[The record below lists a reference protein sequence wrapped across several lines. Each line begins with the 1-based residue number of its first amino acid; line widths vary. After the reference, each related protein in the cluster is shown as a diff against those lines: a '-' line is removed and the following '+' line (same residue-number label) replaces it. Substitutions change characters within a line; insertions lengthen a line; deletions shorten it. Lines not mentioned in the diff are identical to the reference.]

1 MSAAVA
7 LIPPPVPAPPT
18 PVVVLRAGDLSAA
31 LAPHKGI
38 VANPTLPHHA
48 LAHLVA
54 IDTTTVTLRTCD
66 GRHDLTSTL
75 AAEASGRVD
84 VLCDAAELAEVVARM
99 DGTKPLRV
107 EVTGPELRLVQGR
120 RTVRL
125 SRVES
130 VLHGPLCDPSALPTR
145 GAWYQVDAARLAAML
160 RAVLRSA
167 SQDSTRPSLFGVQVA
182 GLGRWAYAGSTDGIC
197 VATIRKA
204 ILGVPEGAPQ
214 AWGLFLPPATAS
226 AWVDLL
232 SRAGDGPA
240 EVWVPYANAAGHP
253 YREDRPVHEL
263 PTWEALSAAAKLYP
277 WSAGRS
283 PDAAVLR
290 VEGFALATRT
300 LAAEPVDLSWAHGSA
315 SNARHGARVAP
326 EALAA
331 ALRAARVTCDH
342 EKAIL
347 PRVEVSLAQG
357 APPCLVVAS
366 EARRGSATEDRVE
379 VVALEGAKGAP
390 AAINPRRLL
399 EAIETARVLGDETDV
414 RVAWEYHGASSHWA
428 THPAGYALEDAPWW
442 VTTVGL
448 TR

>member
-1 MSAAVA
+1 
-7 LIPPPVPAPPT
+7 
-18 PVVVLRAGDLSAA
+18 VVLRAGDLSAA
-31 LAPHKGI
+31 LAPHKAI

-54 IDTTTVTLRTCD
+54 VDTATVTLRTCD

-99 DGTKPLRV
+99 DAAKPLRV
-107 EVTGPELRLVQGR
+107 EVAHSELRLVQGR

-125 SRVES
+125 ARVES
-130 VLHGPLCDPSALPTR
+130 VLHGPLCNPSAVPTR
-145 GAWYQVDAARLAAML
+145 GAWYQADAARLAAML

-167 SQDSTRPSLFGVQVA
+167 STDSTRPSLFGVQVA

-214 AWGLFLPPATAS
+214 AWGLFLPPATAG

-240 EVWVPYANAAGHP
+240 DVWVPYADAAGHP

-263 PTWEALSAAAKLYP
+263 PTWEALSAAVKAYP

-283 PDAAVLR
+283 PDAVVLR
-290 VEGFALATRT
+290 VKGLS
-300 LAAEPVDLSWAHGSA
+300 LAARTMACEPAGITLGHGEA
-315 SNARHGARVAP
+315 SEPDHSTRVAP
-326 EALAA
+326 EAIAA
-331 ALRAARVTCDH
+331 ALRAAVVTCDRD
-342 EKAIL
+342 KDIF
-347 PRVEVSLAQG
+347 PRIEAHIAQG
-357 APPCLVVAS
+357 TVPALVIS
-366 EARRGSATEDRVE
+366 SSSRRGSATEDRVE
-379 VVALEGAKGAP
+379 VVEAEGSKVP
-390 AAINPRRLL
+390 AAINPKLL
-399 EAIETARVLGDETDV
+399 LDAVETARVLGDDTDL
-414 RVAWEYHGASSHWA
+414 RLAWQAFRSGSAWA
-428 THPAGYALEDAPWW
+428 TSPSGYSLEDAPWW
-442 VTTVGL
+442 VTTMGL